1 MSGVDSIVA
10 ISDILRP
17 ERRLCL
23 NEFCHQRLAP
33 RILKNLDGHAARAQE
48 LFLAEE
54 GPVLADDD
62 ARNAVEENRA
72 AAHGAGRECRVDR
85 ALAIDL
91 RRAPAGVLERVHLAV
106 EHDAPALH
114 PPIVPAPEDASAMD
128 EYRTD
133 GNPALGQAALGLLDR
148 RSEELVHSCPRSCT
162 RSRILGRL
170 FQRRRRAFVLSQT
183 P

>member
-1 MSGVDSIVA
+1 MSDV
-10 ISDILRP
+10 LRP
-17 ERRLCL
+17 ERRVCP
-23 NEFCHQRLAP
+23 NELCHQLLAP
-33 RILKNLDGHAARAQE
+33 RILKNLDDRAARSQK

-62 ARNAVEENRA
+62 PRNAVEENRS
-72 AAHGAGRECRVDR
+72 AAHRAGRERRVDR

-128 EYRTD
+128 EHRTD
-133 GNPALGQAALGLLDR
+133 GNPALGLALGQGSSGD
-148 RSEELVHSCPRSCT
+148 SSKDGGEHSRY
-162 RSRILGRL
+162 L
-170 FQRRRRAFVLSQT
+170 RRRHCPARWLPATAMSAQVSFEVA
-183 P
+183 